1 MLNDTKKNIRG
12 YSTAPLVLIYG
23 HHDIP
28 APTQHNGTHCHQ
40 TRHPGNILVAL
51 STTDTSGYAIQLPAV
66 AEKPQE
72 CADRQNEKN
81 TREPAAPEQKK
92 ITASCTS
99 TVKPEIQ
106 SPYGNVSPARVKYK
120 RPQSLF
126 RDIRFQRLNGCTTL
140 QGVPF
145 QATETLRSPEG
156 AFLRSS
162 KHWLV
167 VARRLPS
174 QTTGDL
180 DGYPKI
186 TVVTRRRFS
195 QTTETLDGH
204 PKVTELTCPFS
215 VALFILSRL
224 RYQQFCLCM
233 IRSPLSSNR
242 SPNHVFT
249 DDVISDEIG
258 SYVPFFRA

>member
-51 STTDTSGYAIQLPAV
+51 STTDTSEYAIQLPAL

-72 CADRQNEKN
+72 CADRQIEKN

-120 RPQSLF
+120 RPRSLF
-126 RDIRFQRLNGCTTL
+126 RDIRFQRLNGCTAHRHPLSGYEDIPATRRC
-140 QGVPF
+140 F
-145 QATETLRSPEG
+145 SQASETLAGSHPK
-156 AFLRSS
+156 AFL
-162 KHWLV
+162 
-167 VARRLPS
+167 
-174 QTTGDL
+174 
-180 DGYPKI
+180 
-186 TVVTRRRFS
+186 
-195 QTTETLDGH
+195 
-204 PKVTELTCPFS
+204 
-215 VALFILSRL
+215 
-224 RYQQFCLCM
+224 
-233 IRSPLSSNR
+233 
-242 SPNHVFT
+242 
-249 DDVISDEIG
+249 SDC
-258 SYVPFFRA
+258 